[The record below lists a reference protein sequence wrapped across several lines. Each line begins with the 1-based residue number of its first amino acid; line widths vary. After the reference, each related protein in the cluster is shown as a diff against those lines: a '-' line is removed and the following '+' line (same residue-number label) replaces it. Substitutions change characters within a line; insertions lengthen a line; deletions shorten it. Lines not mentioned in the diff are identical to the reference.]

1 MKIAVKNLDNEKVK
15 EIDLPEEIFD
25 YPYKEHLIHVVVE
38 AYRAARRAG
47 THKTKRRGEVRGSN
61 RKPWRQKGTGRA
73 RAGEIR
79 SPLWRSG
86 GITHGPQPRSYE
98 KRVSVGEKKSALKSV
113 LAQKLRDEE
122 IVVVENFELDDHK
135 TGVLA
140 RKLAGLGVDGK
151 ALVVDRNDNRN
162 LGLAVRNN
170 PRLKT
175 VDAMAVNVYDVIGRR
190 LLVSEEALGRLLEVL
205 R

>member
-1 MKIAVKNLDNEKVK
+1 MKVSVKNLENKVVK
-15 EIDLPEEIFD
+15 EIDLPEEIFG

-38 AYRAARRAG
+38 AYRAAQRAG

-79 SPLWRSG
+79 SPLWRTG

-122 IVVVENFELDDHK
+122 IVVLENLELDTHK
-135 TGVLA
+135 TKDLA
-140 RKLAGLGVDGK
+140 VKLAGLGVEGK
-151 ALVVDRNDNRN
+151 TLVVDRQDNRN
-162 LGLAVRNN
+162 LGLAARNN
-170 PRLKT
+170 PSLKA
-175 VDAMAVNVYDVIGRR
+175 VDALGVNVYDVIGRR
-190 LLVSEEALGRLLEVL
+190 VLVTEEALGRLLEVL
-205 R
+205 S